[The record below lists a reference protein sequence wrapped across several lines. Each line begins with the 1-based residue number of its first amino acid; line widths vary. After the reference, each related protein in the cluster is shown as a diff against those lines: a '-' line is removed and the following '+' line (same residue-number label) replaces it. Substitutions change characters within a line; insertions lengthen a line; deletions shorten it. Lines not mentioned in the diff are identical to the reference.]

1 MAHLAQSSKRRRLD
15 QAASTLSK
23 PFKSPLRTPVQKVE
37 QTANP
42 SPLRLSSQINPEGR
56 AETTDETAEHHPKEE
71 IKGTGEAPK
80 RTPTTPPIKAA
91 QQTTPLVS
99 LRKRKSFASL
109 PNSIS
114 SDLAVAALQKQ
125 HAVLQARLS
134 SLRAEL
140 DTTQQ
145 ALRIESS
152 SRDEEL
158 EALILKWRAASQ
170 DAAEELFVSA
180 RDKVFRMGGVRAWK
194 ERAKKSRERW
204 DDREDTLEDW
214 GHNLDED
221 ERERRKAE
229 MLDSLDLDIDSRV
242 ERDKEKEDED
252 DEDDEEEEEEEEES
266 FTMDMML
273 KNMNIDLGTIGF
285 DKVNQRWIKD

>member
-1 MAHLAQSSKRRRLD
+1 MAHLSHNSKRRRLD

-23 PFKSPLRTPVQKVE
+23 PFKSPLRTPAQKSD
-37 QTANP
+37 QTASP
-42 SPLRLSSQINPEGR
+42 SPLRFSAQIEPEEDVE
-56 AETTDETAEHHPKEE
+56 ATNDTAEQSRQQGPKEE
-71 IKGTGEAPK
+71 IEATGEPS
-80 RTPTTPPIKAA
+80 RPTPTTTPTKTS
-91 QQTTPLVS
+91 QQTTPLSS
-99 LRKRKSFASL
+99 LRKRKSFPSSFTSL
-109 PNSIS
+109 SP
-114 SDLAVAALQKQ
+114 DPAVSALQKQ
-125 HAVLQARLS
+125 HTALQARLS
-134 SLRAEL
+134 ALRAEL

-170 DAAEELFVSA
+170 DAAEELFASA

-204 DDREDTLEDW
+204 DDGEGSLDNW
-214 GHNLDED
+214 GHDLDEN

-229 MLDSLDLDIDSRV
+229 MLDSLDIDIDSKV
-242 ERDKEKEDED
+242 ERDGGRE
-252 DEDDEEEEEEEEES
+252 DEEEEDDDDEES

-273 KNMNIDLGTIGF
+273 KSMNIDLDTIGF